1 MFHYL
6 YKMNH
11 INVTTILSLIILWIL
26 VELLD
31 IFVAENIDYTEANKN
46 TLPDIIH
53 NNINIWPKKER
64 LPSVLVISSFI
75 YCLLR
80 LVSINTNLIAL
91 LLLTSIILRLCRI
104 LVYSSTLTPSAMAKE
119 YNHCKTHLLKYI
131 GISFNKEKDTC
142 ADNMFSGHTL
152 SLSVPI
158 VILVI
163 FSNYLYEKIGLILY
177 LFVTSFLIINSRM
190 HYTSDVIIANLL
202 AIGFVNVFINLFHKY
217 KYL

>member
-152 SLSVPI
+152 LLSVPI

>member
-6 YKMNH
+6 HKMNH

>member
-53 NNINIWPKKER
+53 NNINIWPKTER

>member
-31 IFVAENIDYTEANKN
+31 IFVAENIDDTEANKN

-152 SLSVPI
+152 LLSVPI

>member
-152 SLSVPI
+152 SLCVPI

>member
-1 MFHYL
+1 
-6 YKMNH
+6 
-11 INVTTILSLIILWIL
+11 
-26 VELLD
+26 
-31 IFVAENIDYTEANKN
+31 
-46 TLPDIIH
+46 
-53 NNINIWPKKER
+53 
-64 LPSVLVISSFI
+64 
-75 YCLLR
+75 
-80 LVSINTNLIAL
+80 
-91 LLLTSIILRLCRI
+91 
-104 LVYSSTLTPSAMAKE
+104 MAKE

>member
-1 MFHYL
+1 
-6 YKMNH
+6 MNH

-26 VELLD
+26 VALLD
-31 IFVAENIDYTEANKN
+31 IFVAENIDDTEANKN

-53 NNINIWPKKER
+53 NNINIWPKTER

>member
-1 MFHYL
+1 
-6 YKMNH
+6 MNH